1 VLVVHPPE
9 SGTTG
14 ANQTYGDDVTGL
26 AAR

>member
-14 ANQTYGDDVTGL
+14 ANQTYGDDVTGP